1 MVGAL
6 GLAKGQHEMTHAAFI
21 PAGVHSHAPLSLT
34 ALTPVLLPQLSLI
47 FLVFLC
53 HVWSKQTTNAGILRM
68 GGGLSA
74 VAHHVITDNYKN
86 LTVA

>member
-6 GLAKGQHEMTHAAFI
+6 RLAKGLLEMTHEPHI

-34 ALTPVLLPQLSLI
+34 VLTLVLLPQMFHM

-53 HVWSKQTTNAGILRM
+53 HVWSKQTTKAGIPCVGGDLR
-68 GGGLSA
+68 A
-74 VAHHVITDNYKN
+74 VAHHVITNYCKN